1 MQGAGTSPS
10 IPSPVPSPAVVA
22 VAKRRAA
29 RSADSFDMDTPK
41 QRMADH
47 IAFLKT
53 EFSSLRGG
61 RITAN
66 QLDHVIVRAY
76 GDSKTPL
83 KSVAQM
89 SLRPPNTLLVNV
101 HDASLTSAVQTAIR
115 DCGLSL
121 NPVVGGG
128 GGNSIAVQ
136 FPLASKEMRDE
147 LIKVA
152 AKKAEE
158 ARVKIRNVRRDAM
171 DALKRAKDSMGKDD
185 QHRVE
190 KMIQKATD
198 DANKQVDS
206 LLAAKEKEINTV

>member
-1 MQGAGTSPS
+1 
-10 IPSPVPSPAVVA
+10 
-22 VAKRRAA
+22 
-29 RSADSFDMDTPK
+29 MDTPK
-41 QRMADH
+41 QRMTDH
-47 IAFLKT
+47 ISFLKT

-66 QLDHVIVRAY
+66 QLDHVTVRAY

-83 KSVAQM
+83 KSVAQV
-89 SLRPPNTLLVNV
+89 SLRPPNTLLVAV

-121 NPVVGGG
+121 NPVVGGASG
-128 GGNSIAVQ
+128 GGGSNSIVVQ
-136 FPLASKEMRDE
+136 FPPPSKEMRDE

-158 ARVKIRNVRRDAM
+158 ARVKIRNARREAM
-171 DALKRAKDSMGKDD
+171 DVLKRAKDSMGKDD
-185 QHRVE
+185 QQRVE

-198 DANKQVDS
+198 DANKQVDV